1 MVEMIKDDVPILNTN
16 PDIPGLA
23 PRPSAPV
30 PEAPT
35 ASDLP
40 NIPLC
45 ANCAP
50 LHRTVTL
57 CFERISAAES
67 RINAAILLGKE
78 AIERSS
84 ARVGAYDVLQRV
96 LVSHGMPFQD
106 SDRLPKEYRKNYPR
120 HASHDGIIK
129 GIELRAARAAYA
141 ASAEIDSQ
149 PRRVLS
155 PGPNSNSNDECEDH
169 SGSEQQSESEESI
182 PPQFQPRDSSE
193 GSVDDQSDDAES
205 EGDEYAGPDG
215 DDYAE
220 SEGDDNWEL
229 DAEEGPESDD
239 VDIE

>member
-96 LVSHGMPFQD
+96 LVSHGIRECHGFVNPCGLMPQVPAGAGAGCEFVT
-106 SDRLPKEYRKNYPR
+106 L
-120 HASHDGIIK
+120 A
-129 GIELRAARAAYA
+129 
-141 ASAEIDSQ
+141 Q
-149 PRRVLS
+149 PVPVTRV
-155 PGPNSNSNDECEDH
+155 
-169 SGSEQQSESEESI
+169 
-182 PPQFQPRDSSE
+182 
-193 GSVDDQSDDAES
+193 
-205 EGDEYAGPDG
+205 
-215 DDYAE
+215 
-220 SEGDDNWEL
+220 
-229 DAEEGPESDD
+229 
-239 VDIE
+239 